1 MLTIPPINGNDW
13 YSSARAG
20 LSVGRYWTP
29 NLKAEVEVMTSTEG
43 MHYAQ
48 RMVTQADGGPWPYG
62 AQEYFRLSQ
71 GSARV
76 VWQMLENR
84 LIHPYVLAG
93 VTVDA
98 DRQWALVAEQYRYLS
113 DGRPPARGCGSCRNT
128 PKDR

>member
-1 MLTIPPINGNDW
+1 M
-13 YSSARAG
+13 
-20 LSVGRYWTP
+20 
-29 NLKAEVEVMTSTEG
+29 
-43 MHYAQ
+43 
-48 RMVTQADGGPWPYG
+48 
-62 AQEYFRLSQ
+62 
-71 GSARV
+71 